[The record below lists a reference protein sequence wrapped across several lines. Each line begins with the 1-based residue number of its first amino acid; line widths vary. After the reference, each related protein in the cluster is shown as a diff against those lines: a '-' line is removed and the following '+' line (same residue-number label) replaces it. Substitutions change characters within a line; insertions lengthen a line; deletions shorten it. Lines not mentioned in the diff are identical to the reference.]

1 MAKAVVAMTMVM
13 MMPVEA
19 TRAMEVAS
27 DMAVT
32 ATRGG
37 RGGSRGQ

>member
-1 MAKAVVAMTMVM
+1 MAEAVVAMVM